1 MRPCDGSTHR
11 YAKQCHQRG
20 ENRVWLSESFLVTD
34 EVIEQLYGKPLVVIP
49 KMPSLGLLLENPI
62 FDSYSK
68 RVETANE
75 QKKID
80 PEHPDYRG
88 PISFDRCAE
97 DMQKFKERFIYS
109 RMRESEEKLQMY
121 GHVLLRRLVLLDL
134 SLMGF
139 DSL

>member
-1 MRPCDGSTHR
+1 MRPCNGSTHR
-11 YAKQCHQRG
+11 YAEQYYQRG

-75 QKKID
+75 QKGID

-88 PISFDRCAE
+88 PISFDQCAE

-121 GHVLLRRLVLLDL
+121 GHVLFRRFVLSDL
-134 SLMGF
+134 
-139 DSL
+139 